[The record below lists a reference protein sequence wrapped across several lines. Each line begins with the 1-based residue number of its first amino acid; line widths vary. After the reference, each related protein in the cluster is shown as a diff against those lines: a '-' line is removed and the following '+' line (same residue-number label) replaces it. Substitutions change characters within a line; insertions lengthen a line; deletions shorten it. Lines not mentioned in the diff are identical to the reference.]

1 MHQYIARAQA
11 VSDKSAAAGVKYC
24 LVRRRR
30 SVLDSNVQLV
40 ATVRKS
46 CGGTSAAKKV
56 TALPP

>member
-1 MHQYIARAQA
+1 M
-11 VSDKSAAAGVKYC
+11 
-24 LVRRRR
+24 
-30 SVLDSNVQLV
+30 LDSNVQLV